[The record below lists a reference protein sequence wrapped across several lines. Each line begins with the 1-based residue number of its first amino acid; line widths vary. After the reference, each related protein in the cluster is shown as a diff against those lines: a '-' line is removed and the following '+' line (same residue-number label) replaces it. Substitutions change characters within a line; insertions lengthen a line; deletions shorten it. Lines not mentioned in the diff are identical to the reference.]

1 MYFFHIFITTFPG
14 TYNRNIHLYNVSSYE
29 HISSLKGHIG
39 VITDIVA
46 SPCGGYCF
54 SSSSDKSMKV
64 KIKKR
69 RNKQADCVI
78 DIRLIFPHQNKISA
92 DLGRIFFIK

>member
-1 MYFFHIFITTFPG
+1 MVHPNLCYNEACYKGTVYIVIVTIPG

-64 KIKKR
+64 KIETVETNR
-69 RNKQADCVI
+69 QTV
-78 DIRLIFPHQNKISA
+78 S
-92 DLGRIFFIK
+92 

>member
-1 MYFFHIFITTFPG
+1 MEKSWNCVLKFLWEPCISTIPG
-14 TYNRNIHLYNVSSYE
+14 TYNRNIHLYSVSSYE

-64 KIKKR
+64 KIKTVETNR
-69 RNKQADCVI
+69 QTV
-78 DIRLIFPHQNKISA
+78 S
-92 DLGRIFFIK
+92 